1 MNQTSFLPYLGDIE
15 PAMYQRRGSFHLGAT
30 ITQQND
36 VVLFDADFGG
46 DGLFYQYVG
55 DASLPY
61 EVAKNSA
68 PDANWVSVGKAA
80 AFERKV
86 NTFTFKEGGVLTNP
100 NDIIFDHATGERY
113 NWNGALP
120 KPVPAGSTPEST
132 GGIGKGAWVSVGD
145 ASLRSDIK
153 NGDGSLIGIGLGTLR
168 DNIYYVTPEQ
178 FKSSMNDSEDWA
190 IAINAALDYM
200 ESIGGGIVQLTPR
213 EYIQY
218 TTIKVPENC
227 TLRGSGMYSSRIVAH
242 ESMPAKLN
250 SITSKNNP
258 LYDTKS
264 NGVTGLDYTMI
275 KGVVVED
282 LMVFANVNAR
292 YEDSLMN
299 LSNVQSCGIKL
310 VSCIDSRISRCL
322 VKDALL
328 HCFDVAASNYFD
340 DGDYTHNIDGG
351 SYNVTIEDCVGINA
365 MYDDIFTTHNSDRI
379 IIKNCHASND
389 NSMPNM
395 SWGNNQHGFE
405 IDEGS
410 TNVSVIDC
418 VAVNVICGFQA
429 KGHATT
435 RPAHNIYFVRCRAK
449 DCIWSFITEHPSRDK
464 GIFTGI
470 TFEDCIA
477 ENTFIDRTKNYN
489 SSININ
495 SSDDRAR
502 AMWLRGYIG
511 TIVKNFK
518 VIGGEGLIEI
528 DGYNESCIIDG
539 LKWSKG
545 YSGIFSDTASGGLVN
560 IISGKTFG
568 KHTIKNIEVTDLVD
582 ISVIRMVDDNI
593 AGVTVEKVKAK
604 GTDKYPCLLISLS
617 GSSDIK
623 DIDCTGYYAKLT
635 DPSVPGSGFPAQA
648 KNYQNGTVF
657 CIIDGIATIR
667 GAADPTNATYPAR
680 VGNEYTNR
688 TNGSKWFAKEK
699 GEGVIGTWVKLSA

>member
-1 MNQTSFLPYLGDIE
+1 MSNCENYVSEEDIRALKESEQHIEHVARSRNATGDKALSVTDVI
-15 PAMYQRRGSFHLGAT
+15 RGESVTNRTL
-30 ITQQND
+30 
-36 VVLFDADFGG
+36 
-46 DGLFYQYVG
+46 DGLEKLYTDKIESLGYQQMGDYAMGINMTARDQIVFYDGSWYMYRGELPHTTSGVTLPDDGGIWSETNPDGLWVDVG
-55 DASLPY
+55 Q
-61 EVAKNSA
+61 
-68 PDANWVSVGKAA
+68 
-80 AFERKV
+80 
-86 NTFTFKEGGVLTNP
+86 GGVFETL
-100 NDIIFDHATGERY
+100 
-113 NWNGALP
+113 L
-120 KPVPAGSTPEST
+120 
-132 GGIGKGAWVSVGD
+132 
-145 ASLRSDIK
+145 
-153 NGDGSLIGIGLGTLR
+153 NGDGSLIGLEFGTLK
-168 DNIYYVTPEQ
+168 DVQYYVTPEQ

-200 ESIGGGIVQLTPR
+200 ESIGGGIVQLLPK
-213 EYIQY
+213 EYVQY

-299 LSNVQSCGIKL
+299 LSNVQSCGVKL
-310 VSCIDSRISRCL
+310 VSCVDSRISRCL

-340 DGDYTHNIDGG
+340 DGDYTHNINGG

-410 TNVSVIDC
+410 TNVAVIDC

-435 RPAHNIYFVRCRAK
+435 RPAHNINFVRCRAK

-470 TFEDCIA
+470 TFEDCVA

-502 AMWLRGYIG
+502 AMWLRGYVG
-511 TIVKNFK
+511 TVVKNFK

-528 DGYNESCIIDG
+528 DGYNDSCVIDG
-539 LKWSKG
+539 LLWSKG
-545 YSGIFSDTASGGLVN
+545 YLGIFADTASGGLVN

-568 KHTIKNIEVTDLVD
+568 KHTIRNVNVLDTVNV
-582 ISVIRMVDDNI
+582 SVVRMVDDSIPGVSIDNI
-593 AGVTVEKVKAK
+593 KAK
-604 GTDKYPCLLISLS
+604 GISSYPCLLLTLQ
-617 GSSDIK
+617 GSSDVSS
-623 DIDCTGYYAKLT
+623 IDCTGFKSILT
-635 DPSVPGSGFPAQA
+635 DTSIPGSTFPGQS
-648 KNYQNGTVF
+648 KEYLNGTVF
-657 CIIDGIATIR
+657 NVVDGIATIR
-667 GAADPTNATYPAR
+667 GANDPTNATHPAR

-688 TNGSKWFAKEK
+688 TTGSKWFARDK
-699 GEGVIGTWVKLSA
+699 GEGSVGTWVKITS